1 MASLPP
7 SPRCSKL
14 RSSFRF
20 VADTARFMTE
30 CASLGDAFTVNV
42 FGLPPIVI
50 VRKPED
56 VKAVFTDSG
65 DTMLAG
71 ALNARTLRPFLGDH
85 SILLMDGKV
94 HHKRRQLLSP
104 PYHGDRMRLYGPSM
118 TDVADEAI
126 ERWPVGRPFKLLH
139 AMHGITVRVILRSVF
154 GRRDRA
160 AEDRFAEA
168 VMSWFDLAGWGPLL
182 LPAMQVDLGPLSPW
196 GRFRRKAR
204 ALDALLYEEIA
215 AHRRRLAAG
224 EPGGEDMLS
233 GLIEALDVNGQRL
246 TDQEIRD
253 ELVTVFIAGHG
264 TSATSLSWSVRWLA
278 EQTELWDELVDE
290 LARAADTGPL
300 TPEAIAALPL
310 LDMTVKEVLRLQPVF
325 PFAGRLLGRPTK
337 VGAWELPEGVAVFCS
352 VFLAQRDPAVFEEPL
367 RFNPRRFLGGR
378 RYSPFEYFP
387 WGGGT
392 RRCLGVNFATY
403 EIKMVLARLLSRTRF
418 ALRNKEPIREV
429 FAAAAL
435 VPSEGLPVVMTER
448 HGRDRR
454 PGRPSATAQA
464 VARG

>member
-1 MASLPP
+1 
-7 SPRCSKL
+7 
-14 RSSFRF
+14 
-20 VADTARFMTE
+20 MTE
-30 CASLGDAFTVNV
+30 CASLGDAFTIHV
-42 FGLPPIVI
+42 FGLPPIVV

-56 VKAVFTDSG
+56 VKAVFADGG

-85 SILLMDGKV
+85 SILLMDQKV
-94 HHKRRQLLSP
+94 HHKRRQLLAP
-104 PYHGDRMRLYGPSM
+104 PYHGDRMRHYGPSM
-118 TDVADEAI
+118 IDVADEAI
-126 ERWPVGRPFKLLH
+126 ERWPLGRPFKLLH
-139 AMHGITVRVILRSVF
+139 AMHEITVRVILRSVF

-196 GRFRRKAR
+196 GRFRQKTRE
-204 ALDALLYEEIA
+204 LDALLYDEITA
-215 AHRRRLAAG
+215 RRRGLAAG
-224 EPGGEDMLS
+224 EPPGDDMLS
-233 GLIEALDVNGQRL
+233 GLIEGLDLNGQRL
-246 TDQEIRD
+246 TDEEIRD

-278 EQTELWDELVDE
+278 ERADLWDELVAE
-290 LARAADTGPL
+290 LARAADAAPL

-310 LDMTVKEVLRLQPVF
+310 LDATVREVLRLQPVF

-337 VGAWELPEGVAVFCS
+337 IGPWELPEGVAVFCS
-352 VFLAQRDPAVFEEPL
+352 VFLAQRDPAVFEDPL
-367 RFNPRRFLGGR
+367 RFDPRRFLGGR

-403 EIKMVLARLLSRTRF
+403 EIKMVLSRLLTRTRF
-418 ALRNKEPIREV
+418 ELRNKGPIREV

-435 VPSEGLPVVMTER
+435 VPSEGLPVAMTER
-448 HGRDRR
+448 RGRDRR
-454 PGRPSATAQA
+454 PGRSRPQA
-464 VARG
+464 VAHG